1 MSEIPETKNKKKN
14 LFLDSKISSLEN
26 LELLFQ
32 KNLFKKE
39 KVNYET
45 LSDYLTSNYPYFQ
58 YIKNSGGNEKLN
70 QLIEVLNFE
79 VYEKN
84 QTIINYGDE
93 CNKFFI
99 LLNGLIG
106 IYKPKP
112 KIVYITL
119 REYIEYLSKVKLLE
133 KNNSKVERIM
143 SQNSEI
149 DNFEIKKRNFDYR
162 DYQEKRKLKITLEE
176 DFKIGDFESNFT
188 FGEIS
193 IIKKEPIE
201 QTIIALKKT
210 IILTIDKIDYNRLL
224 RDIEENRIS
233 EKVNK
238 FKKEFPFFSFWP
250 RYRCLKLFNSFQ
262 KKILLKNEYL
272 FKQNSKPDGI
282 FLIKKGK
289 FEISTFI
296 NFSWLESFIEYIY
309 NSNYSIINDLL
320 KLKYIP
326 PNMMKKYINDN
337 IKKNE
342 KFTFNITNQIKN
354 KTIEY
359 DDINDIYDCN
369 NLEKYSFKFIIKTI
383 NSPELIGYEECLDFK
398 QRFYSV
404 KCISETAEFYKI
416 SIDDFFQ
423 ILPTEQKSEFFLQE
437 NLFEKKMYLISQIKN
452 NILKKLNYIDQEKRE
467 NIMKLIQNE
476 KSVKP
481 IKQIKF
487 KKLKNN
493 LNKSES
499 HKFSKLNKLPNL
511 KGSFEKN
518 KKFSVKTNLSFH
530 EKKKNFLP
538 KTKIQNLFSD
548 NFNIK
553 RKLHRNNSQNI
564 NLNLSKNIFLKSS
577 FPCNKNIKQF
587 LLDLKCHNILLNKN
601 NHLMNNNIFNFDS
614 GKKVSDNNLKFN
626 IFSYK

>member
-1 MSEIPETKNKKKN
+1 MLKKK
-14 LFLDSKISSLEN
+14 LFLKTNSLDN
-26 LELLFQ
+26 LELLLSNS
-32 KNLFKKE
+32 NLENSKI
-39 KVNYET
+39 NQNS
-45 LSDYLTSNYPYFQ
+45 LSEYLCSNCPYFQ
-58 YIKNSGGNEKLN
+58 FIKNSIGLEKLS
-70 QLIEVLNFE
+70 QIIEIIHYE

-84 QTIINYGDE
+84 QIIIKYGE
-93 CNKFFI
+93 EVNKFYI
-99 LLNGLIG
+99 LLNGLIE
-106 IYKPKP
+106 IYKIKP
-112 KIVYITL
+112 KIVYLTL
-119 REYIEYLSKVKLLE
+119 GEYIDYLLKVKNLE
-133 KNNSKVERIM
+133 KNNLKLERIM
-143 SQNSEI
+143 NQNPEI
-149 DNFEIKKRNFDYR
+149 DNFEIKKKNFDYR
-162 DYQEKRKLKITLEE
+162 YFQEKKKIKIYLEE
-176 DFKIGDFESNFT
+176 EIKIAEFENNFT
-188 FGEIS
+188 FGDIS

-201 QTIIALKKT
+201 QTIVSVKKS
-210 IILTIDKIDYNRLL
+210 IFLTIDKLDYNRFL
-224 RDIEENRIS
+224 RIIEENKIN

-238 FKKEFPFFSFWP
+238 FKKKYPFFSLWP
-250 RYRCLKLFNSFQ
+250 SYKCYKLFNSFQ
-262 KKILLKNEYL
+262 KLILYKGDFL

-282 FLIKKGK
+282 YVIKKGK
-289 FEISTFI
+289 FELI
-296 NFSWLESFIEYIY
+296 NYITFSWLENFIDYIHDSSLSILNDIVKVKIIPNNILRKYIY
-309 NSNYSIINDLL
+309 
-320 KLKYIP
+320 
-326 PNMMKKYINDN
+326 DN
-337 IKKNE
+337 IVKNE
-342 KFTFNITNQIKN
+342 NLHFSFKDMKN
-354 KTIEY
+354 KDLEFENY
-359 DDINDIYDCN
+359 EIYDN
-369 NLEKYSFKFIIKTI
+369 SNLEKYSFKSIIKNI
-383 NSPELIGYEECLDFK
+383 SNPEIIGYEECFEFK
-398 QRFYSV
+398 QRYYSV
-404 KCISETAEFYKI
+404 KCISEKAEIYKI
-416 SIDDFFQ
+416 SIEDFFLS
-423 ILPTEQKSEFFLQE
+423 LPSDKKSEIFMKK
-437 NLFEKKMYLISQIKN
+437 NLLEKKMYLISQIKN

-511 KGSFEKN
+511 KGTFEKN